1 MQDRRACVQ
10 SDHPEISIRRQ
21 CDLLSIHRSGLYY
34 EPRKESDLNLELMRL
49 IDERYMKYSHMG
61 VPSMTQW
68 LRKDNGYKVNHKRI
82 RRLYQLMGLKAI
94 VPGPHTSRAISYH
107 KKYPYL
113 LNDLEINRVNQVWA
127 TDITYIP
134 MQKGFMYL
142 MAVIDLH
149 SRYVV
154 GWSLS
159 NSMSADWCTQ
169 LVQDCI
175 DKHGA
180 PEIMNTDQGSQF
192 TSEEFT
198 GMLKDHEVRIS
209 MDSKGRAL
217 DNIFIERLWRSV
229 KYEQVYPKPA
239 GEGLE
244 LYKGLKEWFTYY
256 NEERRHSSLDHE
268 PPIKVFEAA

>member
-1 MQDRRACVQ
+1 MQERRECVQ
-10 SDHPEISIRRQ
+10 PDHSELSIRRQ
-21 CDLLSIHRSGLYY
+21 CDLLSIHRSGFYY
-34 EPRKESDLNLELMRL
+34 EPRKESELNLELMRL

-68 LRKDNGYKVNHKRI
+68 LRKDEGYEVNPKRI
-82 RRLYQLMGLKAI
+82 RRLYKLMGLKAT
-94 VPGPHTSRAISYH
+94 VPGPHTSRAVKHH

-113 LNDLEINRVNQVWA
+113 LNELEITHTNQVWA

-134 MQKGFMYL
+134 MHKGFMYL

-159 NSMSADWCTQ
+159 NSMSADWCTE
-169 LVQDCI
+169 LVKDCI
-175 DKHGA
+175 KRHEA

-198 GMLKDHEVRIS
+198 GMLKDHEIRIS
-209 MDSKGRAL
+209 MDSKGRAQ

-229 KYEQVYPKPA
+229 KYEQIYLKPA
-239 GEGLE
+239 ADGLE
-244 LYKGLKEWFTYY
+244 LYQGLSEWFTYY

-268 PPIKVFEAA
+268 PPIKVFKAA